1 MKYLIFPNE
10 LKRVNVSLMYK
21 KHCHDKSN
29 HRPVNV
35 LTLLSKPFE
44 HSLFEQ
50 IDNNIKDTFM
60 VWGRTGKKFSSQHS
74 LLVMFE

>member
-1 MKYLIFPNE
+1 MKCLIFPNE
-10 LKRVNVSLMYK
+10 LKSVNVSLMYK

-50 IDNNIKDTFM
+50 IDSNIKDTFM
-60 VWGRTGKKFSSQHS
+60 VWGRAEKKLSSQHS